1 MRLESLRELA
11 LHAARSGAALI
22 HAAAERGASLDTT
35 SKGPGDYVTAIDRA
49 AEEAVVAVL
58 RDGAPGIPVVAEEA
72 GGTPG
77 PLYWSVDPLD
87 GTANFIRGFPLVG
100 VSVGLVE
107 EGWPIVGAV
116 AAPFLGREWHAA
128 RGLGAHDERG
138 RPLRVASGDGR
149 GIVATGFPYHD
160 PGLLPRF
167 RPVLDRALAT
177 FEDLRR
183 PGSASLDLSYTA
195 QGSFD
200 GFFELGLNPWDVA
213 AGIILVRE
221 AGGIVTDWHGDP
233 LAALDGGDILAGS
246 RAWHECVLDLIGE
259 AP

>member
-1 MRLESLRELA
+1 MQLEGLRELA
-11 LHAARSGAALI
+11 LRAARSGAALI
-22 HAAAERGASLDTT
+22 NAAAEPGTSLDAT
-35 SKGPGDYVTAIDRA
+35 SKGRGDYVTSVDRA
-49 AEEAVVAVL
+49 AEEAILAVL
-58 RDGAPGIPVVAEEA
+58 REGSPDIPVVAEEA

-116 AAPFLGREWHAA
+116 AAPFLRREWHAA
-128 RGLGAHDERG
+128 RGLGAHDESG
-138 RPLRVASGDGR
+138 RPLHIASGDGK

-160 PGLLPRF
+160 PRLLPRF

-183 PGSASLDLSYTA
+183 PGSASLDLTYTA
-195 QGSFD
+195 QATFD
-200 GFFELGLNPWDVA
+200 GFFELGLNPWDIA
-213 AGIILVRE
+213 AGIIVVRE
-221 AGGIVTDWHGDP
+221 AGGVVTDWHGDP
-233 LAALDGGDILAGS
+233 LAMLDGGDVLAGS
-246 RAWHECVLDLIGE
+246 PAWHECMLGLIGE
-259 AP
+259 MP